1 MLVTKLKMQRSPYGD
16 SQNFAQ
22 TEHLKYKKK
31 PSFLE
36 TCGTL
41 RVSGNLL
48 HGGRAKTRTET
59 PQRDQRCARFVPGR
73 GGGEVKHGSARLRS
87 CALITEHTVLQTRLP
102 PPAQQRGWAQPGHLR
117 AVVLRVRPPA
127 RLLR

>member
-31 PSFLE
+31 GSFGE

-41 RVSGNLL
+41 YVSGNLL
-48 HGGRAKTRTET
+48 HQDGAKILT
-59 PQRDQRCARFVPGR
+59 
-73 GGGEVKHGSARLRS
+73 
-87 CALITEHTVLQTRLP
+87 
-102 PPAQQRGWAQPGHLR
+102 
-117 AVVLRVRPPA
+117 
-127 RLLR
+127 